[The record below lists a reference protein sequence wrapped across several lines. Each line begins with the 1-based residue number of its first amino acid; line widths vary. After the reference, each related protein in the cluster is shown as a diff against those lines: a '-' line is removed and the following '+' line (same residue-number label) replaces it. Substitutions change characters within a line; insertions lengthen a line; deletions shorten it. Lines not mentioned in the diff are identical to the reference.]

1 MEEADQADLEEL
13 VLWVNVVVE
22 VTQVNITSVNI
33 KHN

>member
-22 VTQVNITSVNI
+22 VTPVNITSVNI